1 MVMKYAVGG
10 VVWACSV
17 CALLAAEQVWLD
29 GGPDKVWSVSALN
42 WDAGAGWVNGNT
54 ARFTGAGGTQAGET
68 IDVSGDV
75 TVAGMTFETNG
86 YVIADA
92 DADGTLTLD
101 GTPQIAVTSATA
113 VAVIQET
120 LAGNGGFT
128 KTGAGILQLAAPN
141 TYAGVTRVAEGT
153 LRLSK
158 SVPDALG
165 ATGSG
170 NETIVEDGATLD
182 IASAFS
188 ANVAED
194 FFICGAGVDGQGA
207 FVNNG
212 PTAYYNVGYRNL
224 TLTGDAVIGG
234 KQRFDMA
241 GNGGTYTGNGFTLT
255 KAGACEV
262 AVTRAV
268 RNSPIVINAGTY
280 TMQHAE
286 ALGGADYPTTVNGG
300 TLNGWPSLTLTERIF
315 FNGGAVRQGASSNT
329 FTMAGHMTLSNR
341 VDVTCGTGL
350 AAINLT
356 GYFDGPGGF
365 RRTGSGFCYLM
376 GSSNRYSGATLI
388 DWGSTLHVGR
398 ANGSAGWFGGGAV
411 TNNGTLY
418 IDRGGSVVCS
428 NGFFGVGI
436 VGLRYGLD
444 LTISGSFSS
453 NAILHLAHGSITL
466 TNGAEFCVY
475 SDMSIA
481 NRQHV
486 GYGSQDAYNSYAT
499 MLTNVV
505 ATFTVNDGCLLQ
517 AKSIT
522 FGNGGDLVGGTM
534 TGILN
539 QVGGTVRT
547 TGTAAEENG
556 IRLGH
561 YPQTRSFYNMMGGT
575 LVVEKDYDLGCAT
588 DGSGWFNMTGGEV
601 FVKRV
606 MLNERV
612 GSGGYGRLTVAGGT
626 LNLGSLTGS
635 DMAVSNG
642 ITVDAGG
649 PYRVEFGGAG
659 GTIRAVTNITV
670 FLNATLSGT
679 GAEAVHF
686 DPAGWEITVSGNL
699 TGDGG
704 LNKTG
709 SGTLTLSG
717 NNTYTGPTRIL
728 QGRLVR
734 GAYTGLPAMGEVHF
748 GVTPNNDGGR
758 LRADGDLV
766 LEGLVVGVANPE
778 DLDKSK
784 HYTIATWGGG
794 LSSGFSG
801 SVLPAPWYVH
811 ADWANKRLELRA
823 EIGTLLWLR

>member
-68 IDVSGDV
+68 IDASGDV

-158 SVPDALG
+158 WNLTVLG

-170 NETIVEDGATLD
+170 NGTIVEDGATLD
-182 IASAFS
+182 IYGAFS
-188 ANVAED
+188 NNWNRAESLELA
-194 FFICGAGVDGQGA
+194 GAGVDGRGA
-207 FVNNG
+207 LINTGAGCMNSGFSG
-212 PTAYYNVGYRNL
+212 TTTLRGDTTIGCFSRIDFRGNV
-224 TLTGDAVIGG
+224 V
-234 KQRFDMA
+234 
-241 GNGGTYTGNGFTLT
+241 GNRYTLT
-255 KAGACEV
+255 KIGDNEL
-262 AVTRAV
+262 AVGV
-268 RNSPIVINAGTY
+268 QVNNCPIVINAGRYTY
-280 TMQHAE
+280 MNPL
-286 ALGGADYPTTVNGG
+286 ALGGADFDT
-300 TLNGWPSLTLTERIF
+300 TLNGGMLRSYGNQTVTENLIC
-315 FNGGAVRQGASSNT
+315 NGGEIVAAGGSANT
-329 FTMAGHMTLSNR
+329 FTLKGRMTLNGR
-341 VDVTCGTGL
+341 IAVRGEQNYGTVDL
-350 AAINLT
+350 AGVLE
-356 GYFDGPGGF
+356 GPGGLL
-365 RRTGSGFCYLM
+365 RNNLGTVIITG
-376 GSSNRYSGATLI
+376 NANTYSGATVITAPLYLGRVNQASGI
-388 DWGSTLHVGR
+388 FGCGPITNTSTLYVDR
-398 ANGSAGWFGGGAV
+398 SGSFV
-411 TNNGTLY
+411 
-418 IDRGGSVVCS
+418 SS
-428 NGFFGVGI
+428 NDFFGSGSLI
-436 VGLRYGLD
+436 IRYGGEMILSGSSSSCGVVRVACGGLALTNGVALTAFD
-444 LTISGSFSS
+444 RLALSDRTSAVGYPVDPTNVTALLTISDTAQLTANFIDIGSGSS
-453 NAILHLAHGSITL
+453 
-466 TNGAEFCVY
+466 V
-475 SDMSIA
+475 
-481 NRQHV
+481 
-486 GYGSQDAYNSYAT
+486 
-499 MLTNVV
+499 
-505 ATFTVNDGCLLQ
+505 
-517 AKSIT
+517 
-522 FGNGGDLVGGTM
+522 VGGGM
-534 TGILN
+534 TSVVE

-547 TGTAAEENG
+547 YGWSGDIKNFPGEYDG
-556 IRLGH
+556 LRLAH
-561 YPQTRSFYNMMGGT
+561 WPQAYSVYNLRGGT
-575 LVVEKDYDLGCAT
+575 LIIDNGHRLAIAT
-588 DGSGWFNMTGGEV
+588 DGRGWLHQTGGEIFASEV
-601 FVKRV
+601 VVNARD
-606 MLNERV
+606 NAT
-612 GSGGYGRLTVAGGT
+612 GYGRLTFEGGVM
-626 LNLGSLTGS
+626 NVG
-635 DMAVSNG
+635 SNG
-642 ITVDAGG
+642 ITAGTG
-649 PYRVEFGGAG
+649 APYLAEFGGAG
-659 GTIRAVTNITV
+659 GVVRASTNFV
-670 FLNATLSGT
+670 SAVNATLISNGM
-679 GAEAVHF
+679 EAVTF
-686 DPAGWEITVSGNL
+686 DTQEWGITLSGNL

-734 GAYTGLPAMGEVHF
+734 GVYAGLPAMGEVHF

-758 LRADGDLV
+758 LHADGDLV